1 MNPFTKRATE
11 LYRDDIAFL
20 QVVSPEPLNVYFAP
34 AAKED
39 ALFDRLVTI
48 IGTPGSGKTTMARL
62 FQFQALRA
70 VLRQSDT
77 DTYRPLL
84 DALTHCKAIMSDR
97 PTVVGFRLPLE
108 TEYRDFWELPYKE
121 DIKFNLMCGLLQA
134 RAMLG
139 WLRNLEAS
147 DIRLEDIQI
156 VPKAGTEA
164 ATQAIGGVT
173 GSMLLARA
181 QEVEQ
186 AIYKISAALVA
197 PNVEELNEHAV
208 SAYRPFDVVT
218 ELLVRDGNDEYRLR
232 PLVMFDDAHSLHQR
246 QFDQFLR
253 WLIRRELAVARWVL
267 SRLDAMSP
275 EGVLLGSKAFVSEDE
290 SLPGVQR
297 GREIKVI
304 TLQGES
310 LGNGRSMGRRAFR
323 RMAKDMANRYLL
335 QMPTFSRKRVTEFS
349 TLIQSAPDS
358 LATPQLSRLTQ
369 DIDSKQ
375 ERLSLGAEDRAKLE
389 KQITTYLA
397 GAETTDTGEDV
408 KLGMLRILMARYAAR
423 RPQVSLFGDDDEQRP
438 EGRSVRADSSV
449 AEGARLQLHHEF
461 RRPFFYGIDTLC
473 DAGSENAEQFLRL
486 AADLV
491 DRSETLIIRDKNYTL
506 SPKVQHDLLR
516 QRADAIITEWNF
528 PLHPQV
534 RLLCDAIGEVC
545 KERSMQETAPLGA
558 GANGVGILEEEFARI
573 PETSPQLARVL
584 QFGVAYNA
592 FSLVRNRIVK
602 DRKWCLIE
610 LSGVQAIHFG
620 LTLQRG
626 GFVEWN
632 LRTLT
637 DAIKPPA

>member
-39 ALFDRLVTI
+39 VLFDRLVTV

-62 FQFQALRA
+62 FQFPALRA

-84 DALTHCKAIMSDR
+84 DALTHCQAIAEDR
-97 PTVVGFRLPLE
+97 PVVSGFRLPLE
-108 TEYRDFWELPYKE
+108 AEYRDFWELPYK
-121 DIKFNLMCGLLQA
+121 DDVKFNLMCGLLQA

-147 DIRLEDIQI
+147 DIRLDSVRI
-156 VPKAGTEA
+156 VPKPGTEA
-164 ATQAIGGVT
+164 ATQAIGGIEGPNV
-173 GSMLLARA
+173 LARA

-186 AIYKISAALVA
+186 AIYQVSAALVA
-197 PNVEELNEHAV
+197 PNAEDLDEQAV
-208 SAYRPFDVVT
+208 SAYRPFDVVSAISAQ
-218 ELLVRDGNDEYRLR
+218 DGAEQFHLR

-246 QFDQFLR
+246 QFDRFLR
-253 WLIRRELAVARWVL
+253 WLIRRELAVSRWVL

-275 EGVLLGSKAFVSEDE
+275 EGVLLGSKAFVTEDE
-290 SLPGVQR
+290 NLPGVQR

-310 LGNGRSMGRRAFR
+310 LGDSRSMGRRAFR

-335 QMPTFSRKRVTEFS
+335 QMPTFSRKRVTEFE
-349 TLIQSAPDS
+349 TLLQSAPES
-358 LATPQLSRLTQ
+358 LSSSPLSKLAQSTDTKQ
-369 DIDSKQ
+369 DKLA
-375 ERLSLGAEDRAKLE
+375 LSDEDRAQIE
-389 KQITTYLA
+389 KQIATYLA
-397 GAETTDTGEDV
+397 GAETVDTGEDV
-408 KLGMLRILMARYAAR
+408 KLAMLKILMARYASR
-423 RPQVSLFGDDDEQRP
+423 RPQVSLFEDDEERP
-438 EGRSVRADSSV
+438 EGRPVRADSSV
-449 AEGARLQLHHEF
+449 AEGARLHLLHEF
-461 RRPFFYGIDTLC
+461 KRPFFYGIDTLC

-491 DRSETLIIRDKNYTL
+491 DRSETLIIRDKNFTL
-506 SPKVQHDLLR
+506 SPRVQQDLLCL
-516 QRADAIITEWNF
+516 RADVIMNEWNF
-528 PLHPQV
+528 PLHPHV
-534 RLLCDAIGEVC
+534 RLLCDAIGKACV
-545 KERSMQETAPLGA
+545 ERSMQETAPLGA
-558 GANGVGILEEEFARI
+558 GANGVGILEEDFARI
-573 PETSPQLARVL
+573 PVAHPALARVL

-592 FSLVRNRIVK
+592 FSLVRNRMVK

-610 LSGVQAIHFG
+610 LSGVVAIHFG

-632 LRTLT
+632 LRRLSES
-637 DAIKPPA
+637 AGVAA